1 MNDVVRTQVL
11 IVGAGPTG
19 LTLACQLARYGV
31 DFVIAEKNAAPT
43 PYSRA
48 LGVHARTLE
57 IYDQFGI
64 AEEAVARGA
73 IAGKVRF
80 LVGGTVRGEADL
92 SHLGEDLSPF
102 PYVLVLEQS
111 KNEEL
116 LHDHLVKQG
125 HHVDWQAKL
134 VSFDHDDDGV
144 RATLRT
150 PAGERV
156 VQAQYLV
163 GCDGA
168 RSPVRNTLGLE
179 FPGNTFERM
188 FYVADVCLDWAM
200 SHEALHV
207 CFAPNA
213 FVLFFPMAGE
223 RRYRIVG
230 VFPENFSKDE
240 GEVLYEEIEARIKT
254 EVAMPLDI
262 TDVRWFSVYKVHTRH
277 APSFRVGRCFLAGDA
292 AHIHSPAGAQGMN
305 TGIQDA
311 YNLGWKLALVL
322 QEQAHPRLLD
332 TYNDERLANA
342 RRLLRTTDR
351 LFQMGAGEGRLFGL
365 ARTRVF
371 PYVARFLLSRRAVNR
386 QIFPLLSQIG
396 IHYRTSALSDHES
409 EDDFA
414 FKAGDRMPYVLI
426 DGANL
431 YHRLRAPTFHLLTFS
446 EGVTPTSSAHDHL
459 HVHQLPLSDE
469 VADLFGT
476 PGEFHVLLRP
486 DHYIAWITHEAPQ
499 ERLER
504 YFARLQRGA

>member
-1 MNDVVRTQVL
+1 MSGAVRTQVL

-19 LTLACQLARYGV
+19 LTLACQLARCGIDCMIV
-31 DFVIAEKNAAPT
+31 EKGAALT

-80 LVGGTVRGEADL
+80 LVGGAVRGEADL

-102 PYVLVLEQS
+102 PFVLVLEQS

-116 LHDHLVKQG
+116 LYEYLLAQG
-125 HHVDWQAKL
+125 GKVEWQTEL
-134 VSFDHDDDGV
+134 MSFGQDDGGV
-144 RATLRT
+144 RALLRT
-150 PAGERV
+150 PSGERTV
-156 VQAQYLV
+156 EAQYLV

-168 RSPVRNTLGLE
+168 RSPVREALGLG
-179 FPGNTFERM
+179 FPGSTFERM
-188 FYVADVCLDWAM
+188 FYVADVCLDWPM

-207 CFAPNA
+207 CFAPNT

-230 VFPENFSKDE
+230 VFPEDFGKDE

-254 EVAMPLDI
+254 EVGMPLDI
-262 TDVRWFSVYKVHTRH
+262 TEVGWFSVYKVHTRH
-277 APSFRVGRCFLAGDA
+277 APRFRVGRCFVAGDA

-322 QEQAHPRLLD
+322 HGRAHANLLE
-332 TYNDERLANA
+332 TYNEERLANA

-351 LFQMGAGEGRLFGL
+351 LFQLGAGEGRLLGL

-371 PYVARFLLSRRAVNR
+371 PYVARFLLNRRTVNR
-386 QIFPLLSQIG
+386 QVFPLLSQIG
-396 IHYRTSALSDHES
+396 IHYRNAALSDHDG

-431 YHRLRAPTFHLLTFS
+431 YHRLRAPTFHLLTFA
-446 EGVTPTSSAHDHL
+446 EAVTPTSSAGDGIHY
-459 HVHQLPLSDE
+459 HQLPLTGE
-469 VADLFGT
+469 VMELFGT
-476 PGEFHVLLRP
+476 PSEFHLLLRP
-486 DHYIAWITHEAPQ
+486 DHYIAWLTHQAPL

-504 YFARLQRGA
+504 YLARLQRGV